1 MISLISCQFYEVQSI
16 LCKKV
21 QNIYYFKV
29 PFLHCSFQPIMTKI
43 IVWNH
48 FSRLFT
54 FWPVPKNVERQQIS
68 NIQKIE
74 SNYFVHLVEDGT
86 KFEYLLRLPNLYLKR
101 KIQKRSKEILLF
113 FSNRKITWSFN
124 YVFMSELPEKFLHGL
139 IDI

>member
-29 PFLHCSFQPIMTKI
+29 HFLHCSFQPIMTKKNI
-43 IVWNH
+43 EGGVISEAIFKLVPFSNVWNH

-54 FWPVPKNVERQQIS
+54 FRPVPKNVERQQIS

-74 SNYFVHLVEDGT
+74 SSYFAHLVEDGT
-86 KFEYLLRLPNLYLKR
+86 QFEYLLRLPNLYFK
-101 KIQKRSKEILLF
+101 KSKKDPKKSCYF
-113 FSNRKITWSFN
+113 FPI
-124 YVFMSELPEKFLHGL
+124 EK
-139 IDI
+139 